1 MKIRSYL
8 KFGMVSSIILTIIL
22 IGAVN
27 ILVAATNQA
36 QKTLQDQIIMKEE
49 ILRLKDINANTVNEA
64 RYYTYNGLQSHLD
77 AYNAILSEDPYMTSA
92 KLIESLNVPEQ
103 FTNHLLTINELSL
116 QSAALEAAA
125 FEVAESGNLQESQY
139 MLFEP
144 EYENIVSQLEELFA
158 TFSKDLDVWS
168 AQEVESAERNKSTS
182 IISLVIATLAFI
194 TTVLLILFLMNRKLK
209 PLVTLTASAS
219 TVANGDL
226 TVKAI
231 ETKAKDEIGDLSIAF
246 NTMVASLRQ
255 ILTTVN
261 QSSLEVAASAEQLL
275 ANAEQSNS
283 LGQEVSSS
291 VKTITNTAQQ
301 QLVQMNENATAL
313 SEVTTG
319 ITNVATS
326 AEDVTHS
333 SAIAKQNADLGQEH
347 LTSTVQQMNSIQN
360 AVHETLHSIQELT
373 EHSNKI
379 EQFVSAI
386 RDISDQTNLLALNA
400 SIEAARAGEAGK
412 GFAVVADEVRKLA
425 EQSNVSAE
433 QVSDIIHTLQ
443 QKVVQTSGQMQLV
456 TNQVESGVEKIHS
469 TGQSFTQ
476 IVSSTTNVSDQMMNV
491 SAIAQQMSASAEEMS
506 AIFDSLQKTS
516 HLTSQNAADTALVVE
531 RQDAAIEEITASS
544 NNLAKLADH
553 LNQEVAKF
561 KL

>member
-1 MKIRSYL
+1 
-8 KFGMVSSIILTIIL
+8 MVSSIILTIIL

-64 RYYTYNGLQSHLD
+64 RYFTYNGLQSHLD

-144 EYENIVSQLEELFA
+144 KYENIVSQLEELFA

-168 AQEVESAERNKSTS
+168 AQEVESAERNKSIS

-433 QVSDIIHTLQ
+433 QVSDIIRILQ
-443 QKVVQTSGQMQLV
+443 QKVVQTSGQVQLV